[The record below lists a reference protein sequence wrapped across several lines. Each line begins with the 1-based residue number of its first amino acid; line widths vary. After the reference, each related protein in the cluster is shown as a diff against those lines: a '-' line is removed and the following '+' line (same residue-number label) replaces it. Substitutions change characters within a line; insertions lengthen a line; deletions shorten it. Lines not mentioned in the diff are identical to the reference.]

1 MTDLNQIIEA
11 LVFTAG
17 RVISADEIR
26 ETFATATDQEDAGPS
41 DDEIAGSIEEI
52 NADYESTGRP
62 FRIHRWAGGFRM
74 ATTAEVASY
83 VQALLA
89 EPPRRLTRS
98 LMETLSIV
106 AYRQPITKPEVDNIR
121 GVDSNYG
128 LRKLMELGFVAMVGR
143 SDTVGRPLLF
153 GTTQRFLEEFGLL
166 SLDDLP
172 KLREAEELFQNE
184 ELLSMRAELE
194 DDGEQ
199 EEDGEEANKGEQV
212 EAATTGQ
219 AETEHDEEEEESSKA
234 KGEPEAVEQT
244 EEVGDS
250 EEDRP
255 G

>member
-1 MTDLNQIIEA
+1 MTNLNRIIEA

-26 ETFATATDQEDAGPS
+26 ETFVTAAGQEDAGPS
-41 DDEIAGSIEEI
+41 DSEIAVAVEQV

-62 FRIHRWAGGFRM
+62 FRIHQWAGGFRM
-74 ATTAEVASY
+74 ATTPEVANY

-121 GVDSNYG
+121 GVDSNYS

-143 SDTVGRPLLF
+143 SETVGRPLF

-184 ELLSMRAELE
+184 ELLSMRAEIE

-199 EEDGEEANKGEQV
+199 EEDLEGD
-212 EAATTGQ
+212 TTDQ
-219 AETEHDEEEEESSKA
+219 ASESTDGVNQADEVKA
-234 KGEPEAVEQT
+234 
-244 EEVGDS
+244 EEV
-250 EEDRP
+250 DRAEKVASP
-255 G
+255 DRERNG